1 MKKARRMDS
10 EKLIEAVRGF
20 DCIWNVKNASYKDRR
35 KRENAWKEVSN
46 VVRCLA
52 H

>member
-1 MKKARRMDS
+1 MDA

-20 DCIWNVKNASYKDRR
+20 RSLWDVQNPGYKDRR

-46 VVRCLA
+46 AVRHVA
-52 H
+52 D